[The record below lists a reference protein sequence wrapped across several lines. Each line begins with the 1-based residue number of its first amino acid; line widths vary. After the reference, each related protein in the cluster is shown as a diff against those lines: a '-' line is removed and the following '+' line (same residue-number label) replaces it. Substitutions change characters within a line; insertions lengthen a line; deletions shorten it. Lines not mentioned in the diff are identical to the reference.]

1 MLFVTFSGE
10 PDKNISRALCQH
22 ADRVHKLELLEFP
35 THRDDLL
42 PFASFSGLKA
52 LALDSDANGSIR
64 VASLLAMLRNAP
76 GIVECTLDNIYV
88 DDDDPVD
95 HQQKEPLILPSLQ
108 YLALGTDPSG
118 SSNSCSA
125 SMLEY
130 LSLPAL
136 RTLVISHLD
145 IDITHLISFFTRSEA
160 PLRSLS
166 INSCYSP
173 WNPHASAQLFGLM
186 PTLADLR
193 LITLAIGDPTVFLEL
208 LSCSPQRF
216 ILPQLRVLELRPQ
229 SLVCSEFD
237 LLCTTLSARCT
248 QIKTFRYIL
257 PHCDSSPDADVLD
270 NLRALAAEY
279 GTEIHIGHGDG
290 PNYV

>member
-1 MLFVTFSGE
+1 
-10 PDKNISRALCQH
+10 
-22 ADRVHKLELLEFP
+22 
-35 THRDDLL
+35 
-42 PFASFSGLKA
+42 
-52 LALDSDANGSIR
+52 
-64 VASLLAMLRNAP
+64 MLRDAP
-76 GIVECTLDNIYV
+76 GIVECTLDNIYM
-88 DDDDPVD
+88 DDDDTL
-95 HQQKEPLILPSLQ
+95 HHHQKEPLILQVPSLQ

-136 RTLVISHLD
+136 RTLVISHLN
-145 IDITHLISFFTRSEA
+145 IDITQLISFFTRSEA

-166 INSCYSP
+166 INSCYSS
-173 WNPHASAQLFGLM
+173 WNPHAAAQLFGLM

-229 SLVCSEFD
+229 SLVRSEFD

-257 PHCDSSPDADVLD
+257 PHCNSSPDADVLD

-279 GTEIHIGHGDG
+279 GTEIYIGHGDG